1 MHHRLLTPGPTSVP
15 PQVLAAM
22 AEPVTHH
29 RTPEFRALLEQLQ
42 QDLRYVFQTRQEVC
56 VLTAS
61 GTAGLEAAL
70 ATVLAPGSR
79 VLNIISGRFARRW
92 GEMGRA
98 FGLEVVPV
106 VIEAGTHV
114 TPQRM
119 GELLEE
125 NGSVAA
131 VLITHSETS
140 TATACDLQAVA
151 RVIRERAP
159 DTLIFVD
166 GITSIGAMPFHM
178 DDWGIDAAVTGSQK
192 ALMIPPGLAFVA
204 LSARA
209 WATADRNERAA
220 AFYLDLRKY
229 REAAKKCDT
238 PWTPAIP
245 LVRAQA
251 VALAMLRAEGLE
263 NAWRRTR
270 VHAEAVRQGM
280 QAMGLELLSRLPAD
294 SVTAVRYPPGVDD
307 GFRRLLKEDHNMD
320 VAGGQDELSG
330 RIFRVNHMG
339 HTDLYDA
346 LACVAATEHVLR
358 KLGHPPEPGR
368 GVAAAQAVIA
378 KSFDASDAQP

>member
-1 MHHRLLTPGPTSVP
+1 MTPGPTGVP
-15 PQVLAAM
+15 PQVLAAL
-22 AEPVTHH
+22 AGAVTHH
-29 RTPEFRALLEQLQ
+29 RTPEFRALLDQLQ
-42 QDLRYVFQTRQEVC
+42 QDLRYVFQTKQEVSI
-56 VLTAS
+56 LTAS
-61 GTAGLEAAL
+61 GTAGLEAAVVT
-70 ATVLAPGSR
+70 AIAPGSR

-92 GEMGRA
+92 GDMGRA

-106 VIEAGTHV
+106 VLEAGTHV
-114 TPQRM
+114 TPDRM
-119 GELLEE
+119 AELLDEG
-125 NGSVAA
+125 GSFAA

-140 TATACDLQAVA
+140 TATACDLAAVA

-159 DTLIFVD
+159 DTLILVD

-204 LSARA
+204 LSERA
-209 WATADRNERAA
+209 WAAADRNARAA
-220 AFYLDLRKY
+220 VFYLDLRKY
-229 REAAKKCDT
+229 REAARKSDT

-270 VHAEAVRQGM
+270 AHAETVRQGM
-280 QAMGLELLSRLPAD
+280 RAKGLVLFSRLPAD

-307 GFRRLLKEDHNMD
+307 GFRRLLKQDHNMD

-339 HTDLYDA
+339 HTDVYDA

-358 KLGHPPEPGR
+358 KLGHPVEPGR
-368 GVAAAQAVIA
+368 GVAAAQKAMEVGVGVV
-378 KSFDASDAQP
+378 